1 MIRAV
6 LFDLDGTLLHSAPD
20 LVAALNWLRERNG
33 LQALPL
39 AELQNSASRGA
50 VGLLKAGM
58 PAADAETLEGWRLE
72 FLARYE
78 RFSFAESEL
87 FDGVPELLAYLQERG
102 IPWGIVTNK
111 PKYLTVPIL
120 SAAGLSESIGC
131 IVCGD
136 TLEQRK
142 PHPAPVLLACE
153 RLGVKP
159 ADTVFVGDDLRDL
172 EAGMAAGV
180 ITCAARYGYGS
191 GDLLKPEH
199 QHLVARGIS
208 IESPGDLLH
217 WLQRDREHCA
227 LP

>member
-39 AELQNSASRGA
+39 EELQNSASRGA
-50 VGLLKAGM
+50 VGLLSAGM
-58 PAADAETLEGWRLE
+58 PRADAETLETWRLE

-78 RFSFAESEL
+78 QFSFAESEL
-87 FDGVPELLAYLQERG
+87 FEGVADLLGYLEEQG

-111 PKYLTVPIL
+111 PEHLAVPIL
-120 SAAGLSESIGC
+120 SAAGLSGAIGC
-131 IVCGD
+131 LVCGD
-136 TLEQRK
+136 TLEERK

-153 RLGVKP
+153 RLNVAP

-172 EAGMAAGV
+172 EAGIAAGA
-180 ITCAARYGYGS
+180 ITCAAMYGYGS
-191 GDLLKPEH
+191 GEFLKPEYLDLLK
-199 QHLVARGIS
+199 RGFS
-208 IESPGDLLH
+208 IEGPTDLLH
-217 WLQRDREHCA
+217 WLRRDRERCA
-227 LP
+227 VP